1 MKEAR
6 NNVTRVTITD
16 RRGIQFIENVKSPY
30 SFLQPLWQRSTV
42 PLYQYSV
49 IVRAR
54 SSTILHIL
62 ALTSRAC
69 HLNSYRVLPTT
80 HHRYFDVTLNPYT
93 IFKWDAF
100 SKRHKFIIFY
110 CPSGSLKFFW
120 ISYSFYHGSRSSRN
134 TSILVISVSP
144 IPKELPTP
152 CASSLLNP
160 KAVCPRFDSPLGKN
174 RYWTKPRSTTNPQT
188 RQM

>member
-1 MKEAR
+1 MA
-6 NNVTRVTITD
+6 RVTFTD
-16 RRGIQFIENVKSPY
+16 RRGIQFIGNVENTY

-42 PLYQYSV
+42 PLYHYSV
-49 IVRAR
+49 TVRAR

-69 HLNSYRVLPTT
+69 HLNSYRLSSATR
-80 HHRYFDVTLNPYT
+80 HRCFDVIPYT

-100 SKRHKFIIFY
+100 SKRHKFIVFY
-110 CPSGSLKFFW
+110 CPSGSLKFFR
-120 ISYSFYHGSRSSRN
+120 IPYSFYHGSRSSRN

-144 IPKELPTP
+144 IPKESPTS

>member
-1 MKEAR
+1 M
-6 NNVTRVTITD
+6 TRVTFTD
-16 RRGIQFIENVKSPY
+16 RRDIQFIETVESTY

-49 IVRAR
+49 TVRAR
-54 SSTILHIL
+54 FSTISHIL

-69 HLNSYRVLPTT
+69 HLNSYRLLPATR
-80 HHRYFDVTLNPYT
+80 HRCFDVTLNPYK

-110 CPSGSLKFFW
+110 CPSGSLKFFR

-144 IPKELPTP
+144 K
-152 CASSLLNP
+152 SHQLL
-160 KAVCPRFDSPLGKN
+160 VLR
-174 RYWTKPRSTTNPQT
+174 RS
-188 RQM
+188 

>member
-1 MKEAR
+1 MSKVHIR
-6 NNVTRVTITD
+6 FSSHSGNV
-16 RRGIQFIENVKSPY
+16 
-30 SFLQPLWQRSTV
+30 LTV
-42 PLYQYSV
+42 SLYQYSV
-49 IVRAR
+49 TVRAR

-62 ALTSRAC
+62 ALTSRAY
-69 HLNSYRVLPTT
+69 HLNSYRLLPATR
-80 HHRYFDVTLNPYT
+80 HRCFDVTLNPYT

-110 CPSGSLKFFW
+110 CSSGSLKFFR

-144 IPKELPTP
+144 IPKESPTP

-174 RYWTKPRSTTNPQT
+174 RYWTKPRSTTNPQA